1 MEAKGFYFMDVL
13 QWVTK
18 GVTIDLGAQQKL
30 IPEEFMLE
38 ATEIGA
44 YVQIT
49 VRMILMELK
58 MFRIKD

>member
-13 QWVTK
+13 QRVTK

-38 ATEIGA
+38 AAEIGA

-58 MFRIKD
+58 MLGLE

>member
-1 MEAKGFYFMDVL
+1 MDVL
-13 QWVTK
+13 QRVTK

-38 ATEIGA
+38 AAEIGA

-58 MFRIKD
+58 MLGLE

>member
-1 MEAKGFYFMDVL
+1 MDVL
-13 QWVTK
+13 QRVTK